1 MTRARLIATRKPR
14 GARAAVVVL
23 HGGGGRQ
30 RDMMVRPTQLSVLRM
45 IPIAWRIALR
55 GRGRVA
61 VFRLLNSSRGWDVQ
75 HTPVDDARW
84 AIAQVRRQLGG
95 ELPVGLVGHSL
106 GGRAALLAGTDPAV
120 AAVVALNPY
129 LYPSDGRTDLGGT
142 DVLVVHGTADRVASP
157 TVAGRV
163 AEMLRTRTSVTLTW
177 VEGGKH
183 AMLSQHRRFDAA
195 AAEFV
200 TTRLLGR
207 PIPSPGPPPAD
218 RGSGY
223 RA

>member
-1 MTRARLIATRKPR
+1 MTRARLIATRRPR
-14 GARAAVVVL
+14 KARAAVIVL
-23 HGGGGRQ
+23 HGGGGR
-30 RDMMVRPTQLSVLRM
+30 RGNMMVRPTQLSVLRM

-61 VFRLLNSSRGWDVQ
+61 VYRLLNSSRGWDVQ

-84 AIAQVRRQLGG
+84 AIAQVGAQLGR

-142 DVLVVHGTADRVASP
+142 EVLLVHGTADRVASP
-157 TVAGRV
+157 SVAGRV
-163 AEMLRTRTSVTLTW
+163 AEMLRARTSVRLTW

-200 TTRLLGR
+200 TARLLDHR
-207 PIPSPGPPPAD
+207 IPSPASRPAD
-218 RGSGY
+218 GPSGY